1 MLARGMAGWHV
12 TQTPFD
18 LICVGGGDTLYACNS
33 RGVMHVS
40 YHDPPSPREVLAKA
54 IQDICAGHAD
64 KALVDAMAGAAG
76 GAPGADEGIDVRP
89 AGGGTY
95 CQQNTGSARRV
106 CGNRCRLTRG
116 RFYETPSIG

>member
-40 YHDPPSPREVLAKA
+40 YHDPQSPREVLAKA

-76 GAPGADEGIDVRP
+76 VRRGLMK
-89 AGGGTY
+89 ALTFGLLAVEHIASRT
-95 CQQNTGSARRV
+95 QVLRAGSAATAA
-106 CGNRCRLTRG
+106 G
-116 RFYETPSIG
+116 